1 MKIVRLL
8 LIVFILLTTIGYF
21 LIRYVLFPP
30 NILESGGFQS
40 QFINQTTEISRFGDG
55 SVHIKTNNQN
65 DVLFSLGFVHAR
77 DHLWQLQLAHIA
89 SNASISAYF
98 GDDYIETD
106 KFLQLLTYKSAE
118 TLDVSFLQPYA
129 DGINEI
135 IERTDRRYPVQFT
148 LANIKPNRWTAL
160 DVYQYFRIFTWLSDT
175 NWQHNMAL
183 GIVNQNLPETL
194 LPFFNE
200 AKNIKIIDTEFH
212 SGALNVLEQD
222 KKIREFLNF
231 PAGVAPIKSISG
243 ISHNREK
250 PALFA
255 THQSGSSRGNLWYP
269 ILLTLSNQQI
279 SGVTTPGLPIFFSG
293 GNDSIAWSMITSSST
308 QALQTILYESISD
321 TSHRLVTTLNGSQ
334 VLHSILVNNE
344 SLSNPF
350 IFPFA
355 VSEGGNSSSNCL
367 STLTRFPLLN
377 ESGLDSKACN
387 MFVVNQNTG
396 AEPTLVNGFNIKS
409 SSVPDILRNIQDFK
423 DETIYS
429 SEFTS
434 DIATIITNI
443 LNNNELTEEHR
454 IFLSYLSNWNY
465 IYDSNSVAASLF
477 EIYLHH
483 LTQAAIRTY
492 LEDDDFLRL
501 HKMGL
506 LPRSFAIQLLKSH
519 DNFLNRDAVFSPVN
533 DAFLLRRVDET
544 INYLKNLL
552 GDDSFRWRW
561 GKVLEYSVH
570 EMIFCRNETMIH
582 YPGRRVCD
590 FTLKGLST
598 EISGGY
604 LTLIPLKPNFSSEPR
619 LSGLST
625 MLFLH
630 DMNETN
636 ATSILSRTGVSGN
649 PISPWY
655 KNFGYTFQAPEM
667 TIKVSSI
674 TITPL

>member
-1 MKIVRLL
+1 MRIVRLL
-8 LIVFILLTTIGYF
+8 LFVFILLATIGYL

-30 NILESGGFQS
+30 NILESGGIQS

-55 SVHIKTNNQN
+55 SVHIKTGNQN

-77 DHLWQLQLAHIA
+77 DHLWQLQLAHLA
-89 SNASISAYF
+89 SNASISSHF

-106 KFLQLLTYKSAE
+106 KFLQLLTYSSNA
-118 TLDVSFLQPYA
+118 TLDVSYLQPYA

-135 IERTDRRYPVQFT
+135 IEHTDRRYPVQFT
-148 LANIKPNRWTAL
+148 LANIKPSRWTAQ
-160 DVYQYFRIFTWLSDT
+160 DVYRYFKIFTWLSDT
-175 NWQHNMAL
+175 HWQREMVI
-183 GIVNQNLPETL
+183 GILNQKLPETL

-200 AKNIKIIDTEFH
+200 AQNINVIDSEFH
-212 SGALNVLEQD
+212 SGALNILEQD
-222 KKIREFLNF
+222 KLLREFLNF

-243 ISHNREK
+243 IFYNREY

-269 ILLTLSNQQI
+269 IRLTLSNQQV

-293 GNDSIAWSMITSSST
+293 GNDSIAWSMIASGST
-308 QALQTILYESISD
+308 QIHLSSLQENNID
-321 TSHRLVTTLNGSQ
+321 TTQKLVSRFDGSQ
-334 VLHSILVNNE
+334 VLHSILAKNE
-344 SLSNPF
+344 TVSNSF
-350 IFPFA
+350 IFPLA
-355 VSEGGNSSSNCL
+355 VSNGKNSASSCL
-367 STLTRFPLLN
+367 SMLV
-377 ESGLDSKACN
+377 GLPFFNGNGSDFNVCN
-387 MFVVNQNTG
+387 TFFVPRQSRSNN
-396 AEPTLVNGFNIKS
+396 TLVNEFNINS
-409 SSVPDILRNIQDFK
+409 SSVPAILRDLKDFNN
-423 DETIYS
+423 ETIYS
-429 SEFTS
+429 SKSTS
-434 DIATIITNI
+434 EISSIIINI
-443 LNNNELTEEHR
+443 LNNNELTDDNR

-465 IYDSNSVAASLF
+465 LYDSNSVAASLF
-477 EIYLHH
+477 EIFLHH
-483 LTQAAIRTY
+483 LTNAAVRSY
-492 LEDDDFLRL
+492 LEEDDFLRL
-501 HKMGL
+501 NEMGY

-519 DNFLNRDAVFSPVN
+519 NDFLNRDAVFSPIS

-544 INYLKNLL
+544 ISYLQNLL

-561 GKVLEYSVH
+561 GKVLEHSVH
-570 EMIFCRNETMIH
+570 EMIFCKNENRLNF
-582 YPGRRVCD
+582 PGRRVCD
-590 FTLKGLST
+590 FTLKGSST

-604 LTLIPLKPNFSSEPR
+604 STLIPLKPNFSSEPR

-655 KNFGYTFQAPEM
+655 KDFGYSYHAPVSAV
-667 TIKVSSI
+667 KVSTV